1 MPEEEEEGISMNIR
15 EIVLDM
21 LMELSRENVYCHL
34 LLRDVLKKYNYLEAR
49 DKAFI
54 KKVVEGVTERK
65 IELDYVI
72 NSFSNTKVN
81 KMKPLIREVLRMSVY
96 QILYMEQV
104 PDSAVCNEA
113 VKLVEKRKFHG
124 LKGFVNGVLRNIARN
139 KETITYKDM
148 STKYSMPQWLVDRLL
163 ASYDKEIVEKILASF
178 LEEKPISIRM
188 KESLLDNRIQEI
200 LEELK
205 RDGVEVEKQSY
216 LPYAY
221 FLRKA
226 EGLQN
231 IKAFIQG
238 DFTVQDMSSMLVAEC
253 ADIKEKDVVLD
264 LCAAPGGKSM
274 HVAEKL
280 HGTGKVYSFDVSEK
294 KTNYILEHVS
304 RLGYKNVEVDVK
316 DATVFD
322 SFLEE
327 KGDVVIAD
335 VPCSGIGVIGKKC
348 DIKYRLNEEEIK
360 HIVELQKT
368 IMQNAWRYVK
378 KGGTLIYST
387 CTICKEENEEMLKW
401 ITDNTPLCLE
411 SIDAYLPK
419 ELQSDTT
426 MMGYLQLLPGVH
438 KCDGFFIA
446 RLKRVD

>member
-21 LMELSRENVYCHL
+21 LMELSRENAYCHL

-72 NSFSNTKVN
+72 NSFSSTKVN

-139 KETITYKDM
+139 KTTITYNDM
-148 STKYSMPQWLVDRLL
+148 SIKYSMPQWLVNKLL
-163 ASYDKEIVEKILASF
+163 ASYDTETVEKILASF
-178 LEEKPISIRM
+178 LEEKPVSIRM
-188 KESLLDNRIQEI
+188 KESLLDDRVQKI

-205 RDGVEVEKQSY
+205 KDGIEVEKQSY

-221 FLRKA
+221 TLKKA
-226 EGLQN
+226 EGLHN
-231 IKAFIQG
+231 IVAFTEG
-238 DFTVQDMSSMLVAEC
+238 DFTVQDISSMLVSEC
-253 ADIKEKDVVLD
+253 ADIKANQVVLD

-280 HGTGKVYSFDVSEK
+280 KGTGKVYSFDVSEK
-294 KTNYILEHVS
+294 KTDYILENAS
-304 RLGYKNVEVDVK
+304 RLGYENVEVSVK
-316 DATVFD
+316 DATLFD
-322 SFLEE
+322 KSLEE
-327 KGDVVIAD
+327 KADVVLAD

-348 DIKYRLNEEEIK
+348 DIKYRLNEDEIK
-360 HIVELQKT
+360 SIVELQKK
-368 IMQNAWRYVK
+368 IMQNAWKYVK

-401 ITDNTPLCLE
+401 ITDSTPLVLE

-419 ELQSDTT
+419 ELLSDTT
-426 MMGYLQLLPGVH
+426 KAGYLQLLPGVH

>member
-1 MPEEEEEGISMNIR
+1 MNIR

-21 LMELSRENVYCHL
+21 LMELSRENAYCHL

-72 NSFSNTKVN
+72 NLFSSTKVN
-81 KMKPLIREVLRMSVY
+81 KMKPLIRDVLRMSVY

-148 STKYSMPQWLVDRLL
+148 STKYSMPQWLVDKFLDC
-163 ASYDKEIVEKILASF
+163 YDKETVEKILASF
-178 LEEKPISIRM
+178 LEDKPVSIRM
-188 KESLLDNRIQEI
+188 KESLSDNKKQEV

-205 RDGVEVEKQSY
+205 KDGIEVEKQGY

-221 FLRKA
+221 SLRKA

-231 IKAFIQG
+231 IKAFMQG
-238 DFTVQDMSSMLVAEC
+238 DFTVQDISSMLVSEC
-253 ADIKEKDVVLD
+253 ADIKENQVVLD

-274 HVAEKL
+274 HIAEKL
-280 HGTGKVYSFDVSEK
+280 NGTGKVYSFDVSEK
-294 KTNYILEHVS
+294 KIEYILENVS
-304 RLGYKNVEVDVK
+304 RLGYENVEVGVK
-316 DATVFD
+316 DATLFD
-322 SFLEE
+322 KSFEE
-327 KGDVVIAD
+327 KADVVLAD

-348 DIKYRLNEEEIK
+348 DIKYRLNEDEIK
-360 HIVELQKT
+360 NIVELQKT
-368 IMQNAWRYVK
+368 IMQNAWKYVK

-387 CTICKEENEEMLKW
+387 CTICKEENEEMLQW
-401 ITDNTPLCLE
+401 ITDNTPLVPE

-419 ELQSDTT
+419 ELITDTT
-426 MMGYLQLLPGVH
+426 KNGYLQLLPGVH

-446 RLKRVD
+446 RLKRVE